1 MFMGLADGFCLQRGA
16 GSSSRW
22 HRAYHAMEPVQ
33 IMAMACNDK
42 CCDFKPVKLQRRPVG
57 DFDVLVNLK
66 YCGVCHTDVDAA
78 AAKSTFLPIMK
89 CKYPCVP
96 GHELAGVVEKVGAKV
111 TKFQV
116 GDQLGVGCLVDSCL
130 ECAACRA
137 GEEENCQ
144 RAVFTYQSDD
154 WSGRAAPY
162 PATRTVDGQV
172 EKSPLLGGYSTKI
185 VVHEYFAVKIPG
197 SFPLEY
203 AGPVMCSG
211 ITMYSPLRR
220 YGATVGTHVG
230 IVGLGGLGVMGIKLA
245 KQLGCVVTAI
255 SRSEAKKELATRA
268 GADHYLA
275 TAAASQMEA
284 ARNSLDIILDTIPTD
299 HDISPYRSL
308 LASQASKLVILGIN
322 ANFTGAFVAR
332 KLLGN
337 ICRVQIS
344 GIGGIAATQEVIE
357 LCDQAEPKI
366 LPEIKIMP
374 VHELNSIFELLDAS
388 NDAGIR
394 YVLDIGTLDESTA
407 AQCTAPPPT
416 LAAPPVQLS
425 MQSTLQRAASILSQE
440 CSASCCVHCLTCGLF
455 LPQPVGTRAKQ
466 S

>member
-1 MFMGLADGFCLQRGA
+1 
-16 GSSSRW
+16 
-22 HRAYHAMEPVQ
+22 MEPVQ

-374 VHELNSIFELLDAS
+374 VHELNSIFECLAETARGLGICYWMLPTTRAS
-388 NDAGIR
+388 GMCWTSAR
-394 YVLDIGTLDESTA
+394 WTSP
-407 AQCTAPPPT
+407 QPRSAPRRPRRW
-416 LAAPPVQLS
+416 
-425 MQSTLQRAASILSQE
+425 QRLPCSCRCRAR
-440 CSASCCVHCLTCGLF
+440 CSAQHRSFPRSAQQAAAFTAS
-455 LPQPVGTRAKQ
+455 PVGCFCPSRWALAP
-466 S
+466 SNPSSR